1 MALGD
6 LIALARPLE
15 AAGQWRRAE
24 RQWLVVFDKTLNERE
39 RDEIR
44 RERDRCARQGQR

>member
-6 LIALARPLE
+6 LIALARTLE

-24 RQWLVVFDKTLNERE
+24 RQWLIVFDKTLNERE